1 VSGKEDDVTRQV
13 ASREATTYLLDNSQ
27 LAEVV
32 DFVSEL
38 ERRDGAVSKP
48 QPALAD
54 ADGGR
59 LEVPSPVFDALV
71 QVATAMAHGQGV
83 TVMPQNALLT
93 TQEAAELL
101 GISRPTLV
109 RLLRDGEIPFE
120 QRGRHR
126 RIMLADLL
134 TYQESMRQ
142 ERRETLDRMAREGQ
156 EAGLYKATAG
166 PPPRDFMTAS
176 VNVYEAKTHLSQLL
190 DRAAAGKEIVIAR
203 AGLPIARLVAL
214 NDASSQRRVPGGWR
228 GKVSVAGDFYEL
240 PDEIETAFRGD
251 RP

>member
-1 VSGKEDDVTRQV
+1 MTRQV
-13 ASREATTYLLDNSQ
+13 ASSEATTYLLDSSQ

-32 DFVSEL
+32 DFVVEL
-38 ERRDGAVSKP
+38 DRRGVTVRRP
-48 QPALAD
+48 QPALVD

-59 LEVPSPVFDALV
+59 LEVPGPVFDALV

-109 RLLRDGEIPFE
+109 RLLGDGEIPFE

-134 TYQESMRQ
+134 AYQDSMRQ
-142 ERRETLDRMAREGQ
+142 ERRESLDRMAREGQ
-156 EAGLYKATAG
+156 ASGLYEATAG
-166 PPPRDFMTAS
+166 PPPRT
-176 VNVYEAKTHLSQLL
+176 
-190 DRAAAGKEIVIAR
+190 R
-203 AGLPIARLVAL
+203 
-214 NDASSQRRVPGGWR
+214 
-228 GKVSVAGDFYEL
+228 
-240 PDEIETAFRGD
+240 
-251 RP
+251 